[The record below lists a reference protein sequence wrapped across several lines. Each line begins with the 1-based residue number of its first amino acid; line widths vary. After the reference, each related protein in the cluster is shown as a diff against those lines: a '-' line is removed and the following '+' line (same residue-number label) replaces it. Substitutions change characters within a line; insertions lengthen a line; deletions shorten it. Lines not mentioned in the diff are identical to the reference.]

1 MSNKLKAGVLIMGIT
16 IITPMIVSG
25 ENTPYESNKLRRK
38 EKIGVGGRPLAPALR
53 NDFIEYYLTNN
64 TLQIYYPSNSL
75 PATVVAKGAD
85 SGFTCLS
92 TTAIND
98 GPIELTLEEGEY
110 VLTVTLVDE
119 RVYEGYFEVNAD

>member
-1 MSNKLKAGVLIMGIT
+1 MGILVT
-16 IITPMIVSG
+16 SPTIVSG

-75 PATVVAKGAD
+75 PATVVAKGAN
-85 SGFTCLS
+85 SGFTCFS

-98 GPIELTLEEGEY
+98 EPIELSLDEGEY
-110 VLTVTLVDE
+110 ILTVTLVDE
-119 RVYEGYFEVNAD
+119 RVYEGYFEINVD